1 MTDTPIAL
9 VTGGT
14 RGIGRAIGARLAA
27 GGFIPWLVYREDDV
41 GAAEARALIPS
52 AEVVRADLADPST
65 VERLVA
71 ELIRKT
77 GRLDV
82 VVHNAFRGGRPARKL
97 HEIAVA
103 DWTEDLA
110 TNLTG
115 PFLLT
120 RAVLPHMVGRGYG
133 RIVFIGSLAM
143 RGERGRAAYVTAKNG
158 VVGLAKA
165 CAQEYAR
172 QGITANVVAPGY
184 IDAGA
189 FLRLPENVRQAAA
202 QRVPQGRLGTA
213 DEVAELVYYLAS
225 PGSAYVTGQVIGVDG
240 GA

>member
-1 MTDTPIAL
+1 MTDAPIAL

-27 GGFIPWLVYREDDV
+27 AGFVPWLVYREDDV
-41 GAAEARALIPS
+41 GAAEARALIPT
-52 AEVVRADLADPST
+52 AEVVRADLADPAA
-65 VERLVA
+65 VDRLVS
-71 ELIRKT
+71 ELVRKC
-77 GRLDV
+77 GRIDA
-82 VVHNAFRGGRPARKL
+82 VVHNAFKGGRPARKI
-97 HEIAVA
+97 HEVSIA

-120 RAVLPHMVGRGYG
+120 RAVLPHMVARKYG
-133 RIVFIGSLAM
+133 RVVFIGSLAM

-189 FLRLPENVRQAAA
+189 FLRLPENVREAAK
-202 QRVPQGRLGTA
+202 QKVPQGRLGTA
-213 DEVAELVYYLAS
+213 EEVAELVGFLAS
-225 PGSAYVTGQVIGVDG
+225 PGSGYVTGQVIGIDG
-240 GA
+240 GV

>member
-1 MTDTPIAL
+1 MHDTPIAL

-27 GGFIPWLVYREDDV
+27 GGYQPWLVYREDDV
-41 GAAEARALIPS
+41 GAAEARALIPG
-52 AEVVRADLADPST
+52 AEVVRADLSDAAT
-65 VERLVA
+65 VDRLVS
-71 ELIRKT
+71 ELLRKT

-82 VVHNAFRGGRPARKL
+82 VVHNAFRGGRPARKI
-97 HEIAVA
+97 HEVSVA
-103 DWTEDLA
+103 DWTEDLT

-115 PFLLT
+115 PFILT
-120 RAVLPHMVGRGYG
+120 RAVLPHMVSRSYG

-143 RGERGRAAYVTAKNG
+143 RGERGRVAYVTAKNG
-158 VVGLAKA
+158 LVGLAKA

-184 IDAGA
+184 IEAGA
-189 FLRLPENVRQAAA
+189 FLRLPPPVREAAIA
-202 QRVPQGRLGTA
+202 KVPQGRLGTA
-213 DEVAELVYYLAS
+213 DEVAELVHYLAS
-225 PGSAYVTGQVIGVDG
+225 PAAGYVTGQVIGIDG